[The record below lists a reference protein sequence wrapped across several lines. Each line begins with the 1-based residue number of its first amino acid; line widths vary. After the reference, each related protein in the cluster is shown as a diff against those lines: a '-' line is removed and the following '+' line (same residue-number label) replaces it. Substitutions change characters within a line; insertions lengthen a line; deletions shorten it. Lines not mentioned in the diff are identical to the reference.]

1 MLKNPETRKTLT
13 LFIYWK
19 SRKTTKHKIQPR
31 FFFISISETERE
43 RERERE
49 IEARSDRKRKMYRNV
64 ISL

>member
-19 SRKTTKHKIQPR
+19 SRNTTEHKIQPS
-31 FFFISISETERE
+31 FFFISISEK
-43 RERERE
+43 ERERE

>member
-43 RERERE
+43 RERE